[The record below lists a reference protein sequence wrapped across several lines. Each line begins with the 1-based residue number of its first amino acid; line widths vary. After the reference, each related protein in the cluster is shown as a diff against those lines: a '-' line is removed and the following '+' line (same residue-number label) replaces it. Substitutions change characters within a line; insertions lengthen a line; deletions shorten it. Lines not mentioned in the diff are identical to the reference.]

1 MPWTLAGKTR
11 TRMNKGAGKVRTPPQ
26 RTCVGCGTV
35 RGKREMVRVV
45 RTPAGAVVADPTG
58 KLAGR
63 GAYLCAQEECW
74 KLGLAK
80 GRLERTLKVKMTNE
94 DADALRAY
102 AGSLGFAEV
111 KA

>member
-1 MPWTLAGKTR
+1 MTR
-11 TRMNKGAGKVRTPPQ
+11 TVSKSAAKVKTPPQ

-45 RTPAGAVVADPTG
+45 RTPEGSVVADPTG
-58 KLAGR
+58 KQAGR

-80 GRLERTLKVKMTNE
+80 GRLERSLKVKITNE
-94 DADALRAY
+94 DAEALRAY
-102 AGSLGFAEV
+102 AEGLGFAEV

>member
-1 MPWTLAGKTR
+1 MSKRPGTVK
-11 TRMNKGAGKVRTPPQ
+11 TPPQ

-45 RTPAGAVVADPTG
+45 RSPEGSVVADPTG
-58 KLAGR
+58 KLSGR

-80 GRLERTLKVKMTNE
+80 SRLERSLKVKISSE

-102 AGSLGFAEV
+102 AGSLGLTEV

>member
-1 MPWTLAGKTR
+1 
-11 TRMNKGAGKVRTPPQ
+11 MNKGAGKVRTPPQ

-63 GAYLCAQEECW
+63 GAYLCSQEECW

-102 AGSLGFAEV
+102 AGSLGPSSGRTEV

>member
-1 MPWTLAGKTR
+1 MS
-11 TRMNKGAGKVRTPPQ
+11 KGAAKVKALPQ

-35 RGKREMVRVV
+35 RGKREMVRVI
-45 RTPAGAVVADPTG
+45 RTPEGSVVADPTG
-58 KLAGR
+58 KQAGR

-80 GRLERTLKVKMTNE
+80 GRLERSLKTKITNE

-102 AGSLGFAEV
+102 AGGLGFAEV

>member
-1 MPWTLAGKTR
+1 MTR
-11 TRMNKGAGKVRTPPQ
+11 IVSKSAAKVKKPPQ

-45 RTPAGAVVADPTG
+45 RTPEGSVVADPTG
-58 KLAGR
+58 KQAGR

-80 GRLERTLKVKMTNE
+80 GRLERSLKTKITNE

-102 AGSLGFAEV
+102 AGGLGFAEV

>member
-1 MPWTLAGKTR
+1 MSKRPARVK
-11 TRMNKGAGKVRTPPQ
+11 TPPQ

-45 RTPAGAVVADPTG
+45 RTPEGAVLADPTG
-58 KLAGR
+58 KRAGR

-74 KLGLAK
+74 RLGLSK
-80 GRLERTLKVKMTNE
+80 GRLQRSLKVKITSE

-102 AGSLGFAEV
+102 AASLGPSLGRTEV

>member
-1 MPWTLAGKTR
+1 
-11 TRMNKGAGKVRTPPQ
+11 MNKGAGKVRTPPQ
-26 RTCVGCGTV
+26 RTCVGCGAV

-80 GRLERTLKVKMTNE
+80 GRVGVIRFHRPQ
-94 DADALRAY
+94 ALVPAPGHDQLGFGLGVA
-102 AGSLGFAEV
+102 AGSLDQPGIA
-111 KA
+111 AGS

>member
-1 MPWTLAGKTR
+1 MSKRPATVK
-11 TRMNKGAGKVRTPPQ
+11 TPPQ

-45 RTPAGAVVADPTG
+45 RTPEGSVVADPTG

-80 GRLERTLKVKMTNE
+80 GRLERSLKVKITSD
-94 DADALRAY
+94 DADALRAH
-102 AGSLGFAEV
+102 AGSLGLTEV

>member
-1 MPWTLAGKTR
+1 MSKSAAKVKTL
-11 TRMNKGAGKVRTPPQ
+11 PQ

-35 RGKREMVRVV
+35 RGKREMVRVI
-45 RTPAGAVVADPTG
+45 RTPEGSVVADPTG
-58 KLAGR
+58 KQAGR

-80 GRLERTLKVKMTNE
+80 GRLERSLKVKITNE

-102 AGSLGFAEV
+102 AEGLGFAEV

>member
-1 MPWTLAGKTR
+1 MPVSKTG
-11 TRMNKGAGKVRTPPQ
+11 TMARTPPQ
-26 RTCVGCGTV
+26 RTCVGCGSV
-35 RGKREMVRVV
+35 RGKRDMVRVI
-45 RTPAGAVVADPTG
+45 RTPEGSVVADPTG
-58 KLAGR
+58 KQAGR

-80 GRLERTLKVKMTNE
+80 GRLARSLKVKITNE

-102 AGSLGFAEV
+102 AASLGFAEV